1 MNTPLP
7 FPRFGRCFT
16 VAALVLAMPLSAWAI
31 ATDAEAINK
40 AGRQRMLSQRIA
52 MSYFMIGLNA
62 NAAEAQQRIDGAV
75 AEFHSN
81 LMELR
86 DYARDPAVQVALDK
100 EAQIWGAYSALVVA
114 KPNPNQG
121 LQVLAQS
128 DQLLAA
134 CEDVVQKLGVKP
146 GAGSARL
153 VAVSGRQR
161 MLSQKLGKYY
171 LAMAWKLPA
180 VGLEANFN
188 QTLQDFDGNLQQLA
202 ANADN
207 TPAINTAL
215 NRVRNDWGLSKS
227 VFTQYKDGRFAPLI
241 VVTTSE
247 SILKQMDAVTG
258 LYVAL
263 ASGKTPAV
271 GRK

>member
-1 MNTPLP
+1 MMIPQMQTRPAHRLAL
-7 FPRFGRCFT
+7 
-16 VAALVLAMPLSAWAI
+16 AALLLALPLSALAI
-31 ATDAEAINK
+31 SSDAEAVNK

-52 MSYFMIGLNA
+52 MSYFMIGMNA
-62 NAAEAQQRIDGAV
+62 NAAEAQQRIDSAV

-86 DYARDPAVQVALDK
+86 DYAKDPAVQVALDK
-100 EAQIWGAYSALVVA
+100 EAQIWGAYSALAVA
-114 KPNPNQG
+114 KPNPTQG

-134 CEDVVQKLGVKP
+134 CEDVVQKLGVK
-146 GAGSARL
+146 AGTGTARL

-188 QTLQDFDGNLQQLA
+188 QTLQDFDANLNQLVS
-202 ANADN
+202 NPEN
-207 TPAINTAL
+207 TPGINAAL
-215 NRVRNDWGLSKS
+215 GRVRNDWGLSKS

-241 VVTTSE
+241 VVTTAE

-258 LYVAL
+258 MYVAMA
-263 ASGKTPAV
+263 ASKTPAIV
-271 GRK
+271 RK